1 MNLDDMASTHS
12 ATWQMVTAQNSG
24 LSANHVTG
32 IAEDAAGDLWF
43 ATYGGGLCRH
53 SADGRD
59 WQTYQASDGSLVNDY
74 AGAVTVDAAG
84 RVWAVCDARKVDDVE
99 YPGGICTLSPD
110 GTWQTY
116 ERPASERCI
125 AALEADRDGTLWL
138 RCDGWVL
145 GESSITMCDGVR
157 DGPDRF
163 HASEWQAFDGTSWT
177 AYDGDR
183 AALAAWY
190 PHRPVRTRLGWA
202 LESDTVWLLGTF
214 RYGELVVDR
223 EGHKWVSLLSLG
235 DIVLGGGV
243 ARLDSEKDD
252 GEWTV
257 FNEDTGLMS
266 DYVVALSTDSRGNVW
281 VSQAFA
287 GLSRWDGSRWT
298 QFPGGQDGR
307 GDKDL
312 GRCVEDCQGRLWVPS
327 RDGALVYTP

>member
-1 MNLDDMASTHS
+1 MGSFLCDY
-12 ATWQMVTAQNSG
+12 
-24 LSANHVTG
+24 
-32 IAEDAAGDLWF
+32 DLV
-43 ATYGGGLCRH
+43 
-53 SADGRD
+53 S
-59 WQTYQASDGSLVNDY
+59 
-74 AGAVTVDAAG
+74 
-84 RVWAVCDARKVDDVE
+84 
-99 YPGGICTLSPD
+99 
-110 GTWQTY
+110 
-116 ERPASERCI
+116 
-125 AALEADRDGTLWL
+125 
-138 RCDGWVL
+138 
-145 GESSITMCDGVR
+145 
-157 DGPDRF
+157 
-163 HASEWQAFDGTSWT
+163 
-177 AYDGDR
+177 YDGQEWKKR
-183 AALAAWY
+183 ASI
-190 PHRPVRTRLGWA
+190 PNG
-202 LESDTVWLLGTF
+202 F